1 MTYLPTKFTIV
12 LGRDDDV
19 RHAGLWYMHLV
30 RFGHGKFLIVSAA
43 DLQKHDRDT
52 HAAVY
57 ISQTSHHAHAERL
70 LFDTGNKFGHVWADM
85 GDVNGFSPNTGDVLA
100 SQRRFTLANGDAGGA
115 SCQFESIL
123 YAEPSIPLHTVTNY
137 GIAMAPRTLVCALQ
151 PGATAPFTSE
161 NLAPPAKTDTDVI
174 AACFADT
181 VIGSGVP
188 NITNAGREPF
198 VISIDS
204 APGYD
209 SPAVN
214 ALVDGQLTPE
224 LCSAI
229 RATYRGG
236 KFRSNRELRDAYGH
250 LGKRHMKWLFSKHK
264 DLGVS
269 GLRAGDCDC
278 ELCELVKA
286 RGTHTPSAHK
296 HVYWLAPKAVGSVWY
311 IDTYSWSDEPD
322 IHGNHTGIKMMDART
337 TVVVIY
343 PLPDL
348 KHHFWPAMLKH
359 EAMVR
364 SFGYTLECIYMDR
377 DTIAATNKNFE
388 MKTKSAQDFEL
399 QTKSR
404 VQFIPPHSQH
414 LNHMERAFTPLE
426 LLAGRNHVMSH
437 FGRKFRFDTRLHAAD
452 IWNQFPPFGGPTW
465 VNTKE
470 SREAQFYKFRFNPQ
484 LQAPFGAVV
493 HATYDDTAG
502 FVEVEDTRGPGT
514 ALGGDHGAADVAQP
528 ATGPAPPPRLRDLA
542 LSTRIKVQQHN
553 PKRGASR
560 TRYDGY
566 KSATT
571 IDEFLRWG
579 A

>member
-1 MTYLPTKFTIV
+1 MVLVDGAPSTMTYLPTKFTIV

-198 VISIDS
+198 VIGIDS

-214 ALVDGQLTPE
+214 ALVDWQLTPE

-236 KFRSNRELRDAYGH
+236 RFRSNRELRDAYGH
-250 LGKRHMKWLFSKHK
+250 LGKRHMKWLDEG
-264 DLGVS
+264 DLG
-269 GLRAGDCDC
+269 DD
-278 ELCELVKA
+278 
-286 RGTHTPSAHK
+286 
-296 HVYWLAPKAVGSVWY
+296 
-311 IDTYSWSDEPD
+311 D
-322 IHGNHTGIKMMDART
+322 
-337 TVVVIY
+337 
-343 PLPDL
+343 
-348 KHHFWPAMLKH
+348 
-359 EAMVR
+359 
-364 SFGYTLECIYMDR
+364 
-377 DTIAATNKNFE
+377 IAAVSN
-388 MKTKSAQDFEL
+388 
-399 QTKSR
+399 
-404 VQFIPPHSQH
+404 VQPH
-414 LNHMERAFTPLE
+414 
-426 LLAGRNHVMSH
+426 G
-437 FGRKFRFDTRLHAAD
+437 LH
-452 IWNQFPPFGGPTW
+452 T
-465 VNTKE
+465 
-470 SREAQFYKFRFNPQ
+470 
-484 LQAPFGAVV
+484 
-493 HATYDDTAG
+493 
-502 FVEVEDTRGPGT
+502 T
-514 ALGGDHGAADVAQP
+514 ALHISGGNPGSSEYFLQSRP
-528 ATGPAPPPRLRDLA
+528 EFSGG
-542 LSTRIKVQQHN
+542 
-553 PKRGASR
+553 PKRGAAR

-571 IDEFLRWG
+571 IDEFLRYGGTYADLANDTDKRRKFVVFVDQPAADLKALLSLEQDVQRLMGDDLDDDDPAPPRLAAVAESHNVDWYGDPAVCTCAGGCDWCDYYDCIDEFHDCVQDEVGEPADADAVRFDDDVYFLCAGGVHDGDDLG
-579 A
+579 ATEETEAHDAQVN

>member
-1 MTYLPTKFTIV
+1 MVLVDGAPSTMTYLPTKFTIV

-57 ISQTSHHAHAERL
+57 ISQTSHRAHAERL

-209 SPAVN
+209 GSKRSFFRPFLSSA
-214 ALVDGQLTPE
+214 ALVKRPPGERHASKEGSIPSSSHHITCGPTP
-224 LCSAI
+224 
-229 RATYRGG
+229 RA
-236 KFRSNRELRDAYGH
+236 
-250 LGKRHMKWLFSKHK
+250 
-264 DLGVS
+264 
-269 GLRAGDCDC
+269 
-278 ELCELVKA
+278 
-286 RGTHTPSAHK
+286 
-296 HVYWLAPKAVGSVWY
+296 
-311 IDTYSWSDEPD
+311 
-322 IHGNHTGIKMMDART
+322 
-337 TVVVIY
+337 
-343 PLPDL
+343 
-348 KHHFWPAMLKH
+348 
-359 EAMVR
+359 R
-364 SFGYTLECIYMDR
+364 SFT
-377 DTIAATNKNFE
+377 
-388 MKTKSAQDFEL
+388 
-399 QTKSR
+399 
-404 VQFIPPHSQH
+404 
-414 LNHMERAFTPLE
+414 
-426 LLAGRNHVMSH
+426 MSEIH
-437 FGRKFRFDTRLHAAD
+437 D
-452 IWNQFPPFGGPTW
+452 IT
-465 VNTKE
+465 V
-470 SREAQFYKFRFNPQ
+470 
-484 LQAPFGAVV
+484 
-493 HATYDDTAG
+493 
-502 FVEVEDTRGPGT
+502 
-514 ALGGDHGAADVAQP
+514 
-528 ATGPAPPPRLRDLA
+528 
-542 LSTRIKVQQHN
+542 
-553 PKRGASR
+553 
-560 TRYDGY
+560 
-566 KSATT
+566 
-571 IDEFLRWG
+571 
-579 A
+579 